1 MCFLF
6 IKLACPII
14 ALGLSNFAHT
24 AMPKCLNFLAPW
36 LSIATHPDISSL
48 FCNLWDVARARIPYS
63 IYFFFLFC
71 GSAIRAGVCKIA
83 RDFTKL
89 RFSKSFALSYI
100 YCIFDS
106 GNDFSF
112 ISKRSGID
120 GDVSYRILSPTSCD
134 FPSFPLPMSL
144 RNSVEGNRR

>member
-1 MCFLF
+1 MRGY
-6 IKLACPII
+6 P
-14 ALGLSNFAHT
+14 T
-24 AMPKCLNFLAPW
+24 
-36 LSIATHPDISSL
+36 
-48 FCNLWDVARARIPYS
+48 VY
-63 IYFFFLFC
+63 IYFFSYFLR
-71 GSAIRAGVCKIA
+71 SAIRAGVCKVA
-83 RDFTKL
+83 RDFTEL

-106 GNDFSF
+106 GNDFTF
-112 ISKRSGID
+112 ISKRSSID